1 MTQLTPMMRQYME
14 MKEQHPDTIL
24 FFQLGDFYETFF
36 EDAEVAA
43 RELDIVLT
51 HREDSPMAGV
61 PIKKADVYINRL
73 IKRGIKVAICDQ
85 VEDAKN
91 AKGLVKREVRRVVTP
106 GTVLEE
112 DILDRANN
120 NYLVAVLDKYKT
132 WALAVC
138 DLSTGEFRATSFAQ
152 VEPLLA
158 EVIKLAPAEL
168 LFPEGALIELPPEL
182 ESIAKTFIDSDAFK
196 AENLLNHFQ
205 VVTADGLGLSE
216 LETHVAGGLF
226 EYLKKNQKELAHL
239 QRPKP
244 YSTKETL
251 RLDPFTVRNLEL
263 VRELRDGGT
272 RATLLGILNQAL
284 TGMGQRLLRRWL
296 LNPLI
301 DPARIEVRL
310 DGVQALIDQG
320 MMRRELRDILK
331 GVYDIERLVGR
342 LGTGRVTPRDLLSL
356 KQSLAQ
362 LPDLWLKLKELYE
375 TKPTQAFEDIVAKL
389 ENLKLRQLAELLEKA
404 IRDDAPPIIKEGGV
418 IRGDYHPELK
428 TLVDQE
434 QHARQEILNLEAK
447 EKKDSGIQTLKVG
460 YNNVFGYYLEISKAN
475 AKKAPVH
482 YVRKQTLTN
491 SERFITPELKTLE
504 EKILAAQERS
514 RDLEYQLF
522 CEVRDEVARHT
533 RDLQGMAESVAT
545 LDVFAALAEVAQ
557 RNDFVR
563 PAFSSNKELNI
574 KQGRHPVVESLMK
587 GQSFVPNDLDL
598 KADEKLVVLTGPN
611 MSGKSTY
618 LRQIALI
625 ALMAQM
631 GSFVPA
637 QSATLP
643 LFDQIFTRVGAS
655 DMLAGGYSTFMVEM
669 LETAN
674 ILNNATEH
682 SLVLLDEM
690 GRGTSTF
697 DGVSIAWAV
706 AEYLVKQVKA
716 KTLFATHYHEL
727 TQLSEQ
733 LSGVVNMHVRVKEY
747 GGDVIF
753 LHQVAPGAAEGSY
766 GVHVAKLAGL
776 PNVVVKEAEDLLE
789 RILSANP
796 LENMDDS
803 KPNKR
808 GPRVIQQL
816 ALFSADEHPVIQE
829 LSQLDVNSLTP
840 MQALEYLSKLK
851 DKL

>member
-1 MTQLTPMMRQYME
+1 MTQLTPMMQQYMS
-14 MKEQHPDTIL
+14 MKEQHPDTVL

-36 EDAEVAA
+36 EDAEIAA

-106 GTVLEE
+106 GTILEE
-112 DILDRANN
+112 DILDRGNN

-138 DLSTGEFRATSFAQ
+138 DLSTGEFRATSFSQSA
-152 VEPLLA
+152 PLLA

-168 LFPEGALIELPPEL
+168 LFPEGFLLELPPEL
-182 ESIAKTFIDSDAFK
+182 ESIARTVIDPSAFHP
-196 AENLLNHFQ
+196 ETLLNHFQ
-205 VVTADGLGLSE
+205 VVTAEGFGLSE
-216 LETHVAGGLF
+216 LETEVAGGLF

-244 YSTKETL
+244 YSTSDTL

-263 VRELRDGGT
+263 VRELYDGGT
-272 RATLLGILNQAL
+272 RATLLGMINQAL

-301 DPARIEVRL
+301 NQAQIEARL
-310 DGVQALIDQG
+310 DGVQALIEQG
-320 MMRRELRDILK
+320 MMRRELRDVLK

-375 TKPTQAFEDIVAKL
+375 SKPTKVFEHIVAEL

-404 IRDDAPPIIKEGGV
+404 LRDDASLTIKEGGV

-428 TLVDQE
+428 ILVDQE
-434 QHARQEILNLEAK
+434 QQARQQILDLEAQ
-447 EKKDSGIQTLKVG
+447 EKKNSGIPTLKIG
-460 YNNVFGYYLEISKAN
+460 YNNVFGYFIEISKAQ

-545 LDVFAALAEVAQ
+545 LDVFAALSEVAQ
-557 RNDFVR
+557 RHDYAR
-563 PAFSSNKELNI
+563 PNFSSDKQLSIE
-574 KQGRHPVVESLMK
+574 QGRHPVVELLMK
-587 GQSFVPNDLDL
+587 GQSFVPNNLGL
-598 KADEKLVVLTGPN
+598 SHDENLVVLTGPN

-625 ALMAQM
+625 ALLAQM
-631 GSFVPA
+631 GSFVPVK
-637 QSATLP
+637 SATLP

-682 SLVLLDEM
+682 SLILLDEM

-706 AEYLVKQVKA
+706 AEYLVKEVRA

-733 LSGVVNMHVRVKEY
+733 ISGVVNMHVRVKEY
-747 GGDVIF
+747 NEDVIF

-776 PNVVVKEAEDLLE
+776 PQVVVKEAEELLE
-789 RILSANP
+789 RILSSNP

-803 KPNKR
+803 KPSKR

-816 ALFSADEHPVIQE
+816 ALFSADEHPVIQQLTE
-829 LSQLDVNSLTP
+829 LDINELTP
-840 MQALEYLSKLK
+840 MQALEYLAELKQKL
-851 DKL
+851 

>member
-152 VEPLLA
+152 VDPLLA

-196 AENLLNHFQ
+196 AEHLLNHFQ

-301 DPARIEVRL
+301 DQTQIETRL

-375 TKPTQAFEDIVAKL
+375 SKPTQAFEHIVAKL

-447 EKKDSGIQTLKVG
+447 EKQDSGIQTLKIG

-491 SERFITPELKTLE
+491 AERFITPELKTLE

-563 PAFSSNKELNI
+563 PEFSSNKELNI

-587 GQSFVPNDLDL
+587 GQSFVPNDLGL

-618 LRQIALI
+618 LRQIALL

-674 ILNNATEH
+674 ILNNASEH

-733 LSGVVNMHVRVKEY
+733 LPGVVNMHVRVKEY

-776 PNVVVKEAEDLLE
+776 PNVVVKEAEELLE

-840 MQALEYLSKLK
+840 MQALAYLSKLK
-851 DKL
+851 DQL

>member
-1 MTQLTPMMRQYME
+1 MTQLTPMMQQYMS
-14 MKEQHPDTIL
+14 MKEQHPDTVL

-36 EDAEVAA
+36 EDAEIAA

-112 DILDRANN
+112 DILDRSTN
-120 NYLVAVLDKYKT
+120 NYLVAILDKYKT

-138 DLSTGEFRATSFAQ
+138 DLSTGEFRATSFSQ
-152 VEPLLA
+152 SPPLLA

-168 LFPEGALIELPPEL
+168 LFPEGFLLELPPEL
-182 ESIAKTFIDSDAFK
+182 ESIARTLIDPSVFHPEA
-196 AENLLNHFQ
+196 LLSHFQ

-216 LETHVAGGLF
+216 LETEVAGGLF
-226 EYLKKNQKELAHL
+226 EYLKKNQKELSHL

-244 YSTKETL
+244 YSTSETL

-263 VRELRDGGT
+263 TRELYDGGT
-272 RATLLGILNQAL
+272 RATLLGMINQAL

-301 DPARIEVRL
+301 DQAQIEARF
-310 DGVQALIDQG
+310 DGVQALIEQG
-320 MMRRELRDILK
+320 MIRRELRDVLK

-356 KQSLAQ
+356 KQSLSQ

-375 TKPTQAFEDIVAKL
+375 ATPTKVFEHIVAEL

-404 IRDDAPPIIKEGGV
+404 LRDDASPTIKEGGV

-428 TLVDQE
+428 ILVDQE
-434 QHARQEILNLEAK
+434 QQTRQQILDLEAQ
-447 EKKDSGIQTLKVG
+447 EKKNSGIPTLKIG
-460 YNNVFGYYLEISKAN
+460 YNNVFGYYIEISKAQ
-475 AKKAPVH
+475 AKKAPVQ

-522 CEVRDEVARHT
+522 CEVRDEVSRHT
-533 RDLQGMAESVAT
+533 RDLQGMAESVAA
-545 LDVFAALAEVAQ
+545 LDVFSALSEVAQ
-557 RNDFVR
+557 RHDYVR
-563 PAFSSNKELNI
+563 PSFSTNKQINI
-574 KQGRHPVVESLMK
+574 EQGRHPVVELLMK
-587 GQSFVPNDLDL
+587 GQSFVPNDLGL
-598 KADEKLVVLTGPN
+598 KSKDNLVILTGPN

-625 ALMAQM
+625 ALLAQM

-637 QSATLP
+637 KSATLP

-706 AEYLVKQVKA
+706 AEYLVKEVKA

-727 TQLSEQ
+727 TELSEQ

-747 GGDVIF
+747 KGDVIF
-753 LHQVAPGAAEGSY
+753 LHQIAPGSAEGSY
-766 GVHVAKLAGL
+766 GIHVAKLAGL
-776 PNVVVKEAEDLLE
+776 PQVVVKEAEELLE
-789 RILSANP
+789 RILAANP

-816 ALFSADEHPVIQE
+816 ALFSADEHPVIQQLTE
-829 LSQLDVNSLTP
+829 LDINELTP
-840 MQALEYLSKLK
+840 MQALEYLAELKQKL
-851 DKL
+851 

>member
-272 RATLLGILNQAL
+272 RATLLGVLNQAL

-301 DPARIEVRL
+301 DPAQIEVRL

-447 EKKDSGIQTLKVG
+447 EKQDSGIQTLKVG

-776 PNVVVKEAEDLLE
+776 PNVVVQEAEELLE